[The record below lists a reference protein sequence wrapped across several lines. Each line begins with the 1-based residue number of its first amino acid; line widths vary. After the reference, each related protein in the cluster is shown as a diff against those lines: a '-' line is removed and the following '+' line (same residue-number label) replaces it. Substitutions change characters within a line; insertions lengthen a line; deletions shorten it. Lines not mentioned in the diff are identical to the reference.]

1 VAKARRDREK
11 SAAVADCRAAAKRAV
26 RYSLEV
32 TKRPLDNLE
41 LIRRVLGS
49 DYLDLSIRSLE
60 LEEDLN
66 AEVTKVVIRTSDEN
80 GHAPRL
86 DGEGCGLVD
95 ALYGALLRRYG
106 PEYQSLESIEL
117 TNFDVSARF
126 ETKKDRA
133 GADAVAEVS
142 VDIRNS
148 EGKIF
153 TFVDASR
160 SITTSTARAVLA
172 AVEYFINAERAFI
185 TLFRSLKDAQDR
197 GREDLVTRYTREL
210 AEVVK
215 STSYAEVIEN
225 IKREL
230 A

>member
-1 VAKARRDREK
+1 M
-11 SAAVADCRAAAKRAV
+11 
-26 RYSLEV
+26 RYSFGV
-32 TKRPLDNLE
+32 TKRPLENLD

-49 DYLDLSIRSLE
+49 EYLDLSIRSLR
-60 LEEDLN
+60 LEEDLG
-66 AEVTKVVIRTSDEN
+66 AEITKVAVQTSDEN
-80 GHAPRL
+80 GQPPRL
-86 DGEGCGLVD
+86 EGEGCGLVD

-126 ETKKDRA
+126 DTKTERA
-133 GADAVAEVS
+133 GVDAVAEVS

-153 TFVDASR
+153 TFVDDSR

-185 TLFRSLKDAQDR
+185 TLYRSLKDAQDR

>member
-1 VAKARRDREK
+1 M
-11 SAAVADCRAAAKRAV
+11 AAAAPGL
-26 RYSLEV
+26 RYNFFV
-32 TKRPLDNLE
+32 TKRPLENLE
-41 LIRRVLGS
+41 LIRRVLGN
-49 DYLDLSIRSLE
+49 DYVELSIRGLH
-60 LEEDLN
+60 LDEDLDS
-66 AEVTKVVIRTSDEN
+66 EVTKVVVETADES
-80 GHAPRL
+80 GKTPKIH
-86 DGEGCGLVD
+86 GEGCGLVD

-126 ETKKDRA
+126 DTKTGRA
-133 GADAVAEVS
+133 GVDAVAEVS

-148 EGKIF
+148 EGRIF
-153 TFVDASR
+153 TFSDASR
-160 SITTSTARAVLA
+160 SITTSTARAVIA
-172 AVEYFINAERAFI
+172 AVEYFMNAERAFI
-185 TLFRSLKDAQDR
+185 TLYRSLKDAHDR

-230 A
+230 S

>member
-1 VAKARRDREK
+1 MTR
-11 SAAVADCRAAAKRAV
+11 
-26 RYSLEV
+26 
-32 TKRPLDNLE
+32 RPLENLD
-41 LIRRVLGS
+41 LIKRVLGS
-49 DYLDLSIRSLE
+49 EYLDLSIRSLE
-60 LEEDLN
+60 LEEDLQ
-66 AEVTKVVIRTSDEN
+66 AEVTKVAVETADEN
-80 GHAPRL
+80 GHAPRI

-95 ALYGALLRRYG
+95 ALYGALLCRYG

-126 ETKKDRA
+126 ETKTERA
-133 GADAVAEVS
+133 GVDAVAEVS

-148 EGKIF
+148 EGRIF
-153 TFVDASR
+153 TFADASR

-185 TLFRSLKDAQDR
+185 TLYRSLKDAQDR

-215 STSYAEVIEN
+215 STSYAEVIES